1 MKVAI
6 IGFGDRGQLYANLFN
21 TFGATVVAVCDKDK
35 NKISLA
41 QSIYKLENKNCYI
54 DENEFFNKGKVAD
67 LLVISTLDQHHY
79 DHALKAIDIGYD
91 ILLEKPITTT
101 IQKCSEIEK
110 RATVKGV
117 KVFLCYVLRYAPFFI
132 KIKELL
138 DSKILGN
145 LATVNLSECVGYWH
159 QAHSFVRGNWRNSV
173 EATPMIVA
181 KCCHDLDLLYWLCD
195 SEPIAI
201 SSMGSLSF
209 FKKENAPK
217 DSADFCCDC
226 KIAKECPYENLKFYA
241 NPDRTWWIR
250 KTGYYKGENGDEK
263 ALKELFKDKSIPYSR
278 CVFKCDNDVV
288 DHQITNIMFEGGI
301 TAHLTMTAF
310 SKDCF
315 RKIHLHCTYGEI
327 YGDLEE
333 SVLYVNV
340 FGKESK
346 KIDISLDKSLEGHGG
361 GDPLMIKSIVNAYEN
376 GQTIDKNGI
385 KGAMISHYLAF
396 LAEESRLSNGK
407 VLELKK
413 YFEKIK

>member
-6 IGFGDRGQLYANLFN
+6 LGFGDRGQLYANLFKS
-21 TFGATVVAVCDKDK
+21 FGATIVAVCDKDN
-35 NKISLA
+35 NKLA
-41 QSIYKLENKNCYI
+41 LAKESCKIEDIDCYA
-54 DENEFFNKGKVAD
+54 DDNAFFDKGKLAD

-79 DHALKAIDIGYD
+79 KHAIKAIDLGYD

-101 IQKCSEIEK
+101 IKKCCEIEK
-110 RATVKGV
+110 RATKKGV

-145 LATVNLSECVGYWH
+145 LTTVNLSECVGYWH
-159 QAHSFVRGNWRNSV
+159 QAHSFVRGNWRNSA
-173 EATPMIVA
+173 ESTPMIVA
-181 KCCHDLDLLYWLCD
+181 KCCHDLDMLYWLCD
-195 SEPIAI
+195 SQPVSI
-201 SSMGSLSF
+201 SSMGNLNF
-209 FKKENAPK
+209 FKKENAPA

-226 KIAKECPYENLKFYA
+226 KIASECPYENLKFYA
-241 NPDRTWWIR
+241 NPGKTWWIS
-250 KTGYYKGENGDEK
+250 KTGYYQGENGDVN

-288 DHQITNIMFEGGI
+288 DHQVTNILFDGGV

-327 YGDLEE
+327 FGDLEE
-333 SVLYVNV
+333 GVLHVNI

-346 KIDISLDKSLEGHGG
+346 KIDVSLDESLAGHGG
-361 GDPLMIKSIVNAYEN
+361 GDPLMIKNIVEVYEN
-376 GQTIDKNGI
+376 GLNLDKNGI

-396 LAEESRLSNGK
+396 LAEKSRLNNGK
-407 VLELKK
+407 TLKLKK
-413 YFEKIK
+413 YLKQ